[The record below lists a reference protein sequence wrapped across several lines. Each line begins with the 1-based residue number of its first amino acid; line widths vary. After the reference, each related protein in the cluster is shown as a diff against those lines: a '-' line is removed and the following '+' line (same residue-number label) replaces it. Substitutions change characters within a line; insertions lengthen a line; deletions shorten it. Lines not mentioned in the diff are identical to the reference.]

1 MSQETPIQE
10 THVQQAFQA
19 TAALF
24 RALGVSQQ
32 TASRELGLRG
42 HTSFS
47 FWKQGHQEFQG
58 KYAVALYRIVVEGVN
73 THWPKRIDDQKFV
86 TDKLIAVIAAWEAAC
101 QQWRREANAAKQTL
115 QHVAA
120 RTQQFGDPHAPSY
133 AHELQRIAHETAQL
147 SESLQRIWEFEEAWE
162 RGRKDILAALEDA
175 KQRHETAKAAQ
186 PPVQRHRRPR
196 RKAQRGTRRGT
207 RTHA

>member
-1 MSQETPIQE
+1 MNQETPVQETPIQR
-10 THVQQAFQA
+10 AFQA

-47 FWKQGHQEFQG
+47 FWKGGQQEFQG

-86 TDKLIAVIAAWEAAC
+86 TDKLLDVFAAWEAAC
-101 QQWRREANAAKQTL
+101 AVWREEANEALHKHRQATN
-115 QHVAA
+115 
-120 RTQQFGDPHAPSY
+120 RIEQFGDPHAPTY
-133 AHELQRIAHETAQL
+133 AQELQRIGRETTQL
-147 SESLQRIWEFEEAWE
+147 GESLQRIGELEAAWQ
-162 RGRKDILAALEDA
+162 RGRIQILKALEDA
-175 KQRHETAKAAQ
+175 KQHHEAAKAAQ
-186 PPVQRHRRPR
+186 PPAQRTRRLR
-196 RKAQRGTRRGT
+196 RKAPRRT
-207 RTHA
+207 RTGARS

>member
-1 MSQETPIQE
+1 MNQETPVQETPIQR
-10 THVQQAFQA
+10 AFQA

-47 FWKQGHQEFQG
+47 FWKGGQQEFQG

-86 TDKLIAVIAAWEAAC
+86 TDKLLDVFAAWEAAC
-101 QQWRREANAAKQTL
+101 QQWGREANDALQMLQQVAK
-115 QHVAA
+115 

-133 AHELQRIAHETAQL
+133 AHELQRIGREIGQL
-147 SESLQRIWEFEEAWE
+147 SESLQRIGEFEEAWQ
-162 RGRKDILAALEDA
+162 RGRIQILKALEDA
-175 KQRHETAKAAQ
+175 KQHHEAAKAAQ
-186 PPVQRHRRPR
+186 PPMQRTRRPR
-196 RKAQRGTRRGT
+196 RKAQRRT
-207 RTHA
+207 RTGARS